1 MSLGTIKD
9 QWTGREEKVV
19 MKVAGE
25 VAASGAVVI
34 ELHSENPEG
43 ARLATVDLVGSLQ
56 NGRLEAT
63 GTFRNG
69 RSASLN
75 WHRNERP

>member
-1 MSLGTIKD
+1 VSLGTIKGE
-9 QWTGREEKVV
+9 WSGREEKVV

-25 VAASGAVVI
+25 VAASGAVTI

-43 ARLATVDLVGSLQ
+43 VRLATVDLVGSLHD
-56 NGRLEAT
+56 GRLEAT

-69 RSASLN
+69 RSARLN
-75 WHRNERP
+75 WHHNERP